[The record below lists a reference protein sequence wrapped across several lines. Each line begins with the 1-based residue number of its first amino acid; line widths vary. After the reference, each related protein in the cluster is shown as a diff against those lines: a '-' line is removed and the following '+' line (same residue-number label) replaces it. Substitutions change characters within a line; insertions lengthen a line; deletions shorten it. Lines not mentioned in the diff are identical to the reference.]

1 MFSTLFDYFKDTFA
15 YASFSIDIALSQIGI
30 QLDIKI
36 TLLTNIES

>member
-1 MFSTLFDYFKDTFA
+1 MFSTLFDYFKDAFA
-15 YASFSIDIALSQIGI
+15 YTSFSIDIALSQIGI